1 MLIKKVKMI
10 NQIKSIFQDVEIQRL
25 FYCLGILL
33 WTTMMWGDDL
43 DEPAFSTNFTTM
55 HVLVWGIP
63 DAILVFQIIF
73 INRIIWMILVVCVLL
88 LSVLMTLTVL
98 ASPLPG
104 IIISGLFMLMSLVLF
119 LMEPK
124 AEKK

>member
-1 MLIKKVKMI
+1 
-10 NQIKSIFQDVEIQRL
+10 
-25 FYCLGILL
+25 
-33 WTTMMWGDDL
+33 MMWGDDL